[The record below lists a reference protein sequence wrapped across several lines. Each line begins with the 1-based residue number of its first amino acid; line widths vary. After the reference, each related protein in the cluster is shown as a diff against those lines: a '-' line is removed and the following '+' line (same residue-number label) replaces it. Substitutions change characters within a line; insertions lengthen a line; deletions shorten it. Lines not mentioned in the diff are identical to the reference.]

1 MKTIVIATNNQKKL
15 IELSAILETL
25 NIKAIS
31 QKEAGFQL
39 DVEETGSTFE
49 ENALL
54 KAKAVCQ
61 ATKMP
66 ALADDSGLMVTALNG
81 EPGIYSARYAGEGAT
96 DSERTERLLRN
107 MEHIK
112 KEDREAKFVCAI
124 AFCLPDGRSFTVRG
138 ECFGEILFAPNG
150 NGGFGYD
157 PVFYVKEYN
166 QTFAELP
173 SEIKNK
179 ISHRAKALEEF
190 KNKIKDFLEE

>member
-15 IELSAILETL
+15 NELSAILEDL

-31 QKEAGFQL
+31 QKEAGFHIE
-39 DVEETGSTFE
+39 VEENGTTFE

-54 KAKAVCQ
+54 KAKAVCE

-96 DSERTERLLRN
+96 DGDRIEKLLFN
-107 MEHIK
+107 MK
-112 KEDREAKFVCAI
+112 GKENREAKFVCAI
-124 AFCLPDGRSFTVRG
+124 AFVLPDGRFFTVRG
-138 ECFGEILFAPNG
+138 ECFGEILFEPNG

-157 PVFYVKEYN
+157 PVFFVKGYN

-179 ISHRAKALEEF
+179 ISHRGKALKEF
-190 KNKIKDFLEE
+190 QNKIKDFLEE